1 METASM
7 ARIGSSTLVFPPFR
21 GFTKRLVLANL
32 AVFFILLLLGAVNR
46 QGANFVFLLLSLTPR
61 AVVHGY
67 VWQLVTY
74 SFAHR
79 GILEVLFNLLS
90 LWFIGSYLEETK
102 GSRWVTEIYFLAV
115 VGGALVATA
124 LSFAPIPHLS
134 SSDLASGAQAGIF
147 GLLAAFAV
155 LFGEQQFFL
164 FPLPIGIKAK
174 YLVLI
179 YLLIAI
185 ASLFGGGSILPLVVY
200 LSGGLLGFLY
210 ARQARGRGL
219 SFAASERVYGL
230 RNEYYRW
237 KRRKAARKFEVYMRK
252 HNRDVHFDR
261 EGRYVDPDE
270 GKNPN
275 DRKWMN

>member
-1 METASM
+1 MP
-7 ARIGSSTLVFPPFR
+7 RIGSSSLMFPPFR
-21 GFTKRLVLANL
+21 GLTRRLVLINL
-32 AVFFILLLLGAVNR
+32 VVFFVLLVLGAVNR
-46 QGANFVFLLLSLTPR
+46 SLSDTIFGFFVLTPR
-61 AVVHGY
+61 AVTHGF

-74 SFAHR
+74 AFVHR
-79 GILEVLFNLLS
+79 GILEALFNLLS
-90 LWFIGSYLEETK
+90 LWFIASYIEEVK
-102 GSRWVTEIYFLAV
+102 GSRWLGEIYFLSV
-115 VGGALVATA
+115 VGGALIATA
-124 LSFAPIPHLS
+124 LSFTPIPRLS
-134 SSDLASGAQAGIF
+134 PLDYASGAQAGIF

-155 LFGEQQFFL
+155 LFGEQQFIL
-164 FPLPIGIKAK
+164 FPIPISIKAK

-179 YLLIAI
+179 YLLVAI

-200 LSGGLLGFLY
+200 LSGGLMGLIY
-210 ARQARGRGL
+210 AKRARGRGM

-237 KRRKAARKFEVYMRK
+237 KRRRAARKFEVYMRK

>member
-1 METASM
+1 M

-21 GFTKRLVLANL
+21 GFTRRLVLANL
-32 AVFFILLLLGAVNR
+32 AVFFVLLVLGAVNR
-46 QGANFVFLLLSLTPR
+46 SLSNSIFALLALTPE

-74 SFAHR
+74 AFVHR
-79 GILEVLFNLLS
+79 GILEALFNLLS
-90 LWFIGSYLEETK
+90 LWFIASYIEQVK
-102 GSRWVTEIYFLAV
+102 GSRWLTEIYFLAV
-115 VGGALVATA
+115 AGGALISTA
-124 LSFAPIPHLS
+124 LSFTPIPRLS
-134 SSDLASGAQAGIF
+134 PLDYASGAQAGIF

-200 LSGGLLGFLY
+200 LAGGLMGFIY
-210 ARQARGRGL
+210 ARRARARGL
-219 SFAASERVYGL
+219 SFAVSERVYGL
-230 RNEYYRW
+230 RNGYYRW
-237 KRRKAARKFEVYMRK
+237 KRRRAARKFEVYMRK
-252 HNRDVHFDR
+252 HNRDVRFDK
-261 EGRYVDPDE
+261 EGRYVDPDA
-270 GKNPN
+270 GKNPD

>member
-1 METASM
+1 MP
-7 ARIGSSTLVFPPFR
+7 RIGSSTLAFPPFR
-21 GFTKRLVLANL
+21 GLTRRLVLANL
-32 AVFFILLLLGAVNR
+32 AVFFVLLVLGAVNR
-46 QGANFVFLLLSLTPR
+46 SASDLIFGLLALTPR

-74 SFAHR
+74 AFVHR
-79 GILEVLFNLLS
+79 GILEALFNLLS
-90 LWFIGSYLEETK
+90 LWFIASYIEEVK
-102 GSRWVTEIYFLAV
+102 GSRWLMEIYFLAV
-115 VGGALVATA
+115 VVGAAIATA
-124 LSFAPIPHLS
+124 LSFAPIPRLS
-134 SSDLASGAQAGIF
+134 PMDYASGAQAGIF

-200 LSGGLLGFLY
+200 LAGGLVGFIY
-210 ARQARGRGL
+210 ARQARSRGI

-237 KRRKAARKFEVYMRK
+237 KRRRAARKFEVYMRK

-261 EGRYVDPDE
+261 EGRYVDPDAD
-270 GKNPN
+270 KSPN

>member
-1 METASM
+1 M
-7 ARIGSSTLVFPPFR
+7 FPPFR
-21 GFTKRLVLANL
+21 GLTRRLVLINL
-32 AVFFILLLLGAVNR
+32 VVFFVLLVLGAVNR
-46 QGANFVFLLLSLTPR
+46 SLSDLIFGLLVLTPR
-61 AVVHGY
+61 AVTHGY

-74 SFAHR
+74 AFVHR
-79 GILEVLFNLLS
+79 GILEALFNLLS
-90 LWFIGSYLEETK
+90 LWFIASYIEQVK
-102 GSRWVTEIYFLAV
+102 GSRWLTEIYFLAV
-115 VGGALVATA
+115 VGGALIATA
-124 LSFAPIPHLS
+124 LSFTPIPRLS
-134 SSDLASGAQAGIF
+134 PLDYASGAQAGIF

-200 LSGGLLGFLY
+200 LAGGLIGFIY

-219 SFAASERVYGL
+219 SFAASERAYGL

-237 KRRKAARKFEVYMRK
+237 KRRRAARKFEVYMRK
-252 HNRDVHFDR
+252 HNRDVHFDH

>member
-1 METASM
+1 MP
-7 ARIGSSTLVFPPFR
+7 RIGSSSLMFPPFR
-21 GFTKRLVLANL
+21 GLTRRLVLINL
-32 AVFFILLLLGAVNR
+32 VVFFVLLVLGAVNR
-46 QGANFVFLLLSLTPR
+46 SLSDTIFGFFVLTPR
-61 AVVHGY
+61 AVTHGF

-74 SFAHR
+74 AFVHR
-79 GILEVLFNLLS
+79 GILEALFNLLS
-90 LWFIGSYLEETK
+90 LWFIASYIEEVK
-102 GSRWVTEIYFLAV
+102 GSRWLGEIYFLSV
-115 VGGALVATA
+115 VGGALIATA
-124 LSFAPIPHLS
+124 LSFTPIPRLS
-134 SSDLASGAQAGIF
+134 PLDYASGAQAGIF

-155 LFGEQQFFL
+155 LFGEQQFTL
-164 FPLPIGIKAK
+164 FPIPISIKAK

-179 YLLIAI
+179 YLLVAI

-200 LSGGLLGFLY
+200 LAGGLMGLIY
-210 ARQARGRGL
+210 AKRARGRGM

-237 KRRKAARKFEVYMRK
+237 KRRRASRKFEVYMRK

>member
-1 METASM
+1 M
-7 ARIGSSTLVFPPFR
+7 ARIGSSSLVFPPFR
-21 GFTKRLVLANL
+21 GFTRRLVLINL
-32 AVFFILLLLGAVNR
+32 AVFFMLLVLGAVNR
-46 QGANFVFLLLSLTPR
+46 SLSDLIFGLVALTPK

-74 SFAHR
+74 GFVHR
-79 GILEVLFNLLS
+79 GILEALFNLLS
-90 LWFIGSYLEETK
+90 IWFIASYIEEVK
-102 GSRWVTEIYFLAV
+102 GTRWLIEIYFLAV
-115 VGGALVATA
+115 MGGALIATA
-124 LSFAPIPHLS
+124 LSFTPIPRIS
-134 SSDLASGAQAGIF
+134 PVDYASGAQAGIF

-185 ASLFGGGSILPLVVY
+185 ASLFGGSSIFPIVVY
-200 LSGGLLGFLY
+200 LSGGLLGFIY

-219 SFAASERVYGL
+219 SFAASERFYGV
-230 RNEYYRW
+230 RNDYYRW
-237 KRRKAARKFEVYMRK
+237 KRRRAARKFEVYMRK
-252 HNRDVHFDR
+252 HNRDVHFDH

-270 GKNPN
+270 GKNPS

>member
-1 METASM
+1 M
-7 ARIGSSTLVFPPFR
+7 ARIGSNMLVFPAFR
-21 GFTKRLVLANL
+21 GFIKRLVIANL
-32 AVFFILLLLGAVNR
+32 AVFFVLLLLGAANR
-46 QGANFVFLLLSLTPR
+46 SAADFASLLLGLTPR
-61 AVVHGY
+61 AVIHGY

-74 SFAHR
+74 SFLNR

-90 LWFIGSYLEETK
+90 IWFIGSYLEDVK

-115 VGGALVATA
+115 IGGALIATA
-124 LSFAPIPHLS
+124 LSFTPIPHLS
-134 SSDLASGAQAGIF
+134 PADFASGAQAGIF
-147 GLLAAFAV
+147 GMLAAFAV

-200 LSGGLLGFLY
+200 LAGGLLGFIY
-210 ARQARGRGL
+210 ARQARGRGI
-219 SFAASERVYGL
+219 SFVASERFYGI
-230 RNEYYRW
+230 RNSYYRW
-237 KRRKAARKFEVYMRK
+237 KRRRAARTFEVYMRK
-252 HNRDVHFDR
+252 NNRDVRFDR
-261 EGRYVDPDE
+261 EGRYVDPD
-270 GKNPN
+270 KDRNPN

>member
-1 METASM
+1 M
-7 ARIGSSTLVFPPFR
+7 ARIGSSTLAFPPFR
-21 GFTKRLVLANL
+21 GLTKRLVLANL
-32 AVFFILLLLGAVNR
+32 VVFFFLLVLGAVNR
-46 QGANFVFLLLSLTPR
+46 SAGNFIYLLLALTPR

-74 SFAHR
+74 AFVHR
-79 GILEVLFNLLS
+79 GILEILFNALS
-90 LWFIGSYLEETK
+90 LWFIASYIEEVK
-102 GSRWVTEIYFLAV
+102 GSRWLMEIYFLAV
-115 VGGALVATA
+115 IGGALIATA
-124 LSFAPIPHLS
+124 LSFAPIPRLS
-134 SSDLASGAQAGIF
+134 SLDYASGAQAGIF

-200 LSGGLLGFLY
+200 LAGGLLGFLY

-219 SFAASERVYGL
+219 SFAASERAYGL

-237 KRRKAARKFEVYMRK
+237 KRRRAARKFEVYMRK
-252 HNRDVHFDR
+252 HNRDVRFDS

>member
-1 METASM
+1 MSP
-7 ARIGSSTLVFPPFR
+7 LD
-21 GFTKRLVLANL
+21 
-32 AVFFILLLLGAVNR
+32 
-46 QGANFVFLLLSLTPR
+46 
-61 AVVHGY
+61 Y
-67 VWQLVTY
+67 
-74 SFAHR
+74 
-79 GILEVLFNLLS
+79 
-90 LWFIGSYLEETK
+90 
-102 GSRWVTEIYFLAV
+102 
-115 VGGALVATA
+115 
-124 LSFAPIPHLS
+124 
-134 SSDLASGAQAGIF
+134 ASGAQAGIF

-185 ASLFGGGSILPLVVY
+185 ASLFGGSSIFPIVVY
-200 LSGGLLGFLY
+200 LSGGLLGFIY

-219 SFAASERVYGL
+219 SFAASERFYGV
-230 RNEYYRW
+230 RNDYYRW
-237 KRRKAARKFEVYMRK
+237 KRRRAARKFEVYMRK
-252 HNRDVHFDR
+252 HNRDVHFDQ

>member
-1 METASM
+1 M
-7 ARIGSSTLVFPPFR
+7 ARVGSNMLVFPRFS
-21 GFTKRLVLANL
+21 GFIKRLVLANL
-32 AVFFILLLLGAVNR
+32 VVFFALLILGAVNSLA
-46 QGANFVFLLLSLTPR
+46 GMSISLLLSLMPS
-61 AVVHGY
+61 AVAHGY

-74 SFAHR
+74 SFVHR

-90 LWFIGSYLEETK
+90 LWFIGSYLEDVK

-115 VGGALVATA
+115 IGGALIATA
-124 LSFAPIPHLS
+124 LSFAHIPHLAPG
-134 SSDLASGAQAGIF
+134 DLASGAQAGIF
-147 GLLAAFAV
+147 GMLAAFAV

-185 ASLFGGGSILPLVVY
+185 AMLFGGGSILPIVVY

-210 ARQARGRGL
+210 ARRAGKRGL
-219 SFAASERVYGL
+219 SFAASERVYGF
-230 RNEYYRW
+230 RNSYYRW
-237 KRRKAARKFEVYMRK
+237 KRRRAARKFEVYMRK
-252 HNRDVHFDR
+252 HDREVRFDH
-261 EGRYVDPDE
+261 EGRYIDPDE

>member
-1 METASM
+1 M
-7 ARIGSSTLVFPPFR
+7 ARIGSSSLMFPPFR
-21 GFTKRLVLANL
+21 GLTRRLVLINL
-32 AVFFILLLLGAVNR
+32 VVFFVLLVLGAVNR
-46 QGANFVFLLLSLTPR
+46 SLSDSIFGLLALTPR
-61 AVVHGY
+61 AVAHGY
-67 VWQLVTY
+67 IWQLVTY
-74 SFAHR
+74 AFVQR
-79 GILEVLFNLLS
+79 GILEALFNLLS
-90 LWFIGSYLEETK
+90 LWFIGSYIEEVK
-102 GSRWVTEIYFLAV
+102 GSRWLTEIYFLAV
-115 VGGALVATA
+115 VGGAIIATA
-124 LSFAPIPHLS
+124 LSFTPIPRLS
-134 SSDLASGAQAGIF
+134 PLDYASGAQAGIF

-200 LSGGLLGFLY
+200 LAGGLMGFVY
-210 ARQARGRGL
+210 AKQARGRGL
-219 SFAASERVYGL
+219 SFVASERVYGL

-237 KRRKAARKFEVYMRK
+237 KRRRAARKFEVYMRK

-270 GKNPN
+270 AKNPN

>member
-1 METASM
+1 M
-7 ARIGSSTLVFPPFR
+7 ARIGSSTLAFPPFR

-32 AVFFILLLLGAVNR
+32 AVFFVLLVLGAVNR
-46 QGANFVFLLLSLTPR
+46 PAHELIVSLLELTPR
-61 AVVHGY
+61 YVVHGY

-74 SFAHR
+74 SFVHR

-90 LWFIGSYLEETK
+90 IWFIGSYLEEVK

-115 VGGALVATA
+115 IGGAAIATL
-124 LSFAPIPHLS
+124 LSFAPIPHISPLDSAS
-134 SSDLASGAQAGIF
+134 SAQAGIF
-147 GLLAAFAV
+147 GMLAAFAV

-174 YLVLI
+174 YLVII
-179 YLLIAI
+179 YALIAV
-185 ASLFGGGSILPLVVY
+185 AQLFGGGTILPLVVY
-200 LSGGLLGFLY
+200 LSGGLLGFIY

-219 SFAASERVYGL
+219 SFAASERAYGL

-237 KRRKAARKFEVYMRK
+237 KRRRAARKFEVYMRK
-252 HNRDVHFDR
+252 HNRDVRFDR

>member
-1 METASM
+1 M
-7 ARIGSSTLVFPPFR
+7 ARIGSSSLVFPPFR
-21 GFTKRLVLANL
+21 GFTRRLVVANL
-32 AVFFILLLLGAVNR
+32 VVFFVLLVLGAVNR
-46 QGANFVFLLLSLTPR
+46 SASNFIYLLLALTPE
-61 AVVHGY
+61 AVIHGY

-74 SFAHR
+74 AFVHR
-79 GILEVLFNLLS
+79 GILEILFNALS
-90 LWFIGSYLEETK
+90 LWFIASYIEQVK
-102 GSRWVTEIYFLAV
+102 GSRWLMEIYFLAV
-115 VGGALVATA
+115 VGGAAIATA
-124 LSFAPIPHLS
+124 LSFTPIPRLS
-134 SSDLASGAQAGIF
+134 PLDYASGAQAGIF

-200 LSGGLLGFLY
+200 LAGGLLGFLY
-210 ARQARGRGL
+210 ARQARGRGI
-219 SFAASERVYGL
+219 SFAASERLYGL

-237 KRRKAARKFEVYMRK
+237 KRRRAARKFEVYMRK
-252 HNRDVHFDR
+252 HNRDVRFDS

>member
-1 METASM
+1 M
-7 ARIGSSTLVFPPFR
+7 ARIGSSSLMFPPFR
-21 GFTKRLVLANL
+21 GLTRRLVLINL
-32 AVFFILLLLGAVNR
+32 VVFFVLLVLGAVNR
-46 QGANFVFLLLSLTPR
+46 SLSDLISGFLVLTPR

-67 VWQLVTY
+67 IWQLVTY
-74 SFAHR
+74 AFVQR
-79 GILEVLFNLLS
+79 GILEALFNLLS
-90 LWFIGSYLEETK
+90 LWFIASYIEEVK
-102 GSRWVTEIYFLAV
+102 GSRWLAEIYFLSV
-115 VGGALVATA
+115 IGGALIATG
-124 LSFAPIPHLS
+124 LSFTPIPRISPL
-134 SSDLASGAQAGIF
+134 DYASGAQAGIF

-200 LSGGLLGFLY
+200 LAGGLFGLVY
-210 ARQARGRGL
+210 ARQARGRGIR
-219 SFAASERVYGL
+219 FAASERVYGL

-237 KRRKAARKFEVYMRK
+237 KRRRAARKFEVYMRK

-270 GKNPN
+270 AKNPN

>member
-1 METASM
+1 M
-7 ARIGSSTLVFPPFR
+7 ARIGSSTLMFPPFR
-21 GFTKRLVLANL
+21 GLTRRLVLINL
-32 AVFFILLLLGAVNR
+32 VVFFVLLVLGAVDR
-46 QGANFVFLLLSLTPR
+46 SLSDEIFGLLVLTPR
-61 AVVHGY
+61 AVAHGF

-74 SFAHR
+74 AFVHR
-79 GILEVLFNLLS
+79 GILEALFNLLS
-90 LWFIGSYLEETK
+90 LWFIASYIEEVK
-102 GSRWVTEIYFLAV
+102 GSRWLTEIYFLAV
-115 VGGALVATA
+115 VGGALIATV
-124 LSFAPIPHLS
+124 LSFAPIPRLS
-134 SSDLASGAQAGIF
+134 PLDYASGAQAGIF

-185 ASLFGGGSILPLVVY
+185 ASLFGGGSIFPLVVY
-200 LSGGLLGFLY
+200 LAGGLMGFIY
-210 ARQARGRGL
+210 AKRARGRGI
-219 SFAASERVYGL
+219 SFVASERVYGL

-237 KRRKAARKFEVYMRK
+237 KRRRAARKFEVYMRK

>member
-1 METASM
+1 M
-7 ARIGSSTLVFPPFR
+7 ARIGSSSLVFPPFR
-21 GFTKRLVLANL
+21 GLTRRLVLINL
-32 AVFFILLLLGAVNR
+32 VVFFVLLVLGAVNR
-46 QGANFVFLLLSLTPR
+46 SLSDLIFGFLVLTPR
-61 AVVHGY
+61 AVAHGY

-74 SFAHR
+74 AFVHR
-79 GILEVLFNLLS
+79 GILEALFNLLS
-90 LWFIGSYLEETK
+90 LWFIASYIEEVK
-102 GSRWVTEIYFLAV
+102 GSRWLGEIYFLAV
-115 VGGALVATA
+115 VGGSVLATL
-124 LSFAPIPHLS
+124 LSFAHIPRLS
-134 SSDLASGAQAGIF
+134 PLDYASGAQAGIF

-200 LSGGLLGFLY
+200 LAGGLMGFAY
-210 ARQARGRGL
+210 AKRAHGRGI
-219 SFAASERVYGL
+219 SSVASERVYGL

-237 KRRKAARKFEVYMRK
+237 KRRRAARKFEVYMRK

>member
-1 METASM
+1 M
-7 ARIGSSTLVFPPFR
+7 FPPFR
-21 GFTKRLVLANL
+21 GLTRRLVLINL
-32 AVFFILLLLGAVNR
+32 VVFFVLLVLGAANR
-46 QGANFVFLLLSLTPR
+46 SLSDVIFGFFVLTPR
-61 AVVHGY
+61 AVTHGY
-67 VWQLVTY
+67 IWQLVTY
-74 SFAHR
+74 AFVHR
-79 GILEVLFNLLS
+79 GILEALFNLLS
-90 LWFIGSYLEETK
+90 LWFIASYIEEVK
-102 GSRWVTEIYFLAV
+102 GSRWLAEIYFLSV
-115 VGGALVATA
+115 VGGALIATA
-124 LSFAPIPHLS
+124 LSFTPIPRISPL
-134 SSDLASGAQAGIF
+134 DYASGAQAGIF

-179 YLLIAI
+179 YLLVAI

-200 LSGGLLGFLY
+200 LAGGLVGFAY
-210 ARQARGRGL
+210 SKQARGRGI

-237 KRRKAARKFEVYMRK
+237 KRRRAARKFEVYMRK

-270 GKNPN
+270 AKNPN

>member
-1 METASM
+1 ML
-7 ARIGSSTLVFPPFR
+7 IFGL
-21 GFTKRLVLANL
+21 LA
-32 AVFFILLLLGAVNR
+32 
-46 QGANFVFLLLSLTPR
+46 LTPR
-61 AVVHGY
+61 AVAHGY

-74 SFAHR
+74 AFVHR
-79 GILEVLFNLLS
+79 GILEALFNLLS
-90 LWFIGSYLEETK
+90 LWFIASYIEEVK
-102 GSRWVTEIYFLAV
+102 GSRWLTEIYFLAV
-115 VGGALVATA
+115 VGGALIATA
-124 LSFAPIPHLS
+124 LSFTPIPRLS
-134 SSDLASGAQAGIF
+134 PLDYASGAQAGIF

-200 LSGGLLGFLY
+200 LAGGLIGFIY

-237 KRRKAARKFEVYMRK
+237 KRRRAARKFEVYMRK
-252 HNRDVHFDR
+252 HNRDVHFDH

>member
-1 METASM
+1 M
-7 ARIGSSTLVFPPFR
+7 ARIGSSSLVFPPFR
-21 GFTKRLVLANL
+21 GLTKRLVLANL
-32 AVFFILLLLGAVNR
+32 AVFFVLLVLGAVHR
-46 QGANFVFLLLSLTPR
+46 PASEIIYLLLALSPR

-74 SFAHR
+74 AFVQR
-79 GILEVLFNLLS
+79 GILEILFNALS
-90 LWFIGSYLEETK
+90 LWFIGSYIEEVK
-102 GSRWVTEIYFLAV
+102 GSRWLMEIYFLSVA
-115 VGGALVATA
+115 GGAVLATA
-124 LSFAPIPHLS
+124 LSFAPIPRLS
-134 SSDLASGAQAGIF
+134 PMDYASGAQAGIF

-179 YLLIAI
+179 YLLVAI
-185 ASLFGGGSILPLVVY
+185 ASLFGGGNILPLVVY
-200 LSGGLLGFLY
+200 LAGGLLGFLY

-219 SFAASERVYGL
+219 SFAASERFYGW

-237 KRRKAARKFEVYMRK
+237 KRRRAAKKFEVYMRK
-252 HNRDVHFDR
+252 HNRDVRFDR

-270 GKNPN
+270 DKNPN

>member
-1 METASM
+1 M
-7 ARIGSSTLVFPPFR
+7 ARIGSNMLVFPAFR
-21 GFTKRLVLANL
+21 GFIKRLVIANL
-32 AVFFILLLLGAVNR
+32 AVFFVLLLLGAANR
-46 QGANFVFLLLSLTPR
+46 PAADSVSLLLGLTPR
-61 AVVHGY
+61 AVIHGY

-74 SFAHR
+74 SFLNP

-90 LWFIGSYLEETK
+90 IWFIGSYLEDAK

-115 VGGALVATA
+115 IGGAMIATA
-124 LSFAPIPHLS
+124 LSFAPIPRLS
-134 SSDLASGAQAGIF
+134 PADFASGAQAGIF
-147 GLLAAFAV
+147 GMLAAFAV

-174 YLVLI
+174 YLVII

-210 ARQARGRGL
+210 AKRARGRGL
-219 SFAASERVYGL
+219 SFAATERVYGI
-230 RNEYYRW
+230 RNAYYRW
-237 KRRKAARKFEVYMRK
+237 KRRRAARKFEVYMRK
-252 HNRDVHFDR
+252 HNRDVRFDH
-261 EGRYVDPDE
+261 EGRYVDPDRDR
-270 GKNPN
+270 NPN

>member
-1 METASM
+1 MP
-7 ARIGSSTLVFPPFR
+7 RIGSSTLAFQPFR
-21 GFTKRLVLANL
+21 GFTRRLVLINL
-32 AVFFILLLLGAVNR
+32 VVFFVLRVLEKINGQA
-46 QGANFVFLLLSLTPR
+46 FSTIFSLLSLTPQR
-61 AVVHGY
+61 VVHGFL
-67 VWQLVTY
+67 WQLVTY
-74 SFAHR
+74 SFVHY
-79 GILEVLFNLLS
+79 GILEALFNLLS
-90 LWFIGSYLEETK
+90 LWFIASYIEEVK
-102 GSRWVTEIYFLAV
+102 GRRWLIEIYFLAV
-115 VGGALVATA
+115 VGGALIATA
-124 LSFAPIPHLS
+124 LSFMPIPRLS
-134 SSDLASGAQAGIF
+134 PLDSASGAQAGIF

-155 LFGEQQFFL
+155 LFGEQQFLL

-185 ASLFGGGSILPLVVY
+185 AMLFGDGRIFLIVVS
-200 LSGGLLGFLY
+200 LGGGLLGFLY

-237 KRRKAARKFEVYMRK
+237 KRRRAARKFEVYMRK
-252 HNRDVHFDR
+252 HNRDVHFDH

-270 GKNPN
+270 GKNPK

>member
-1 METASM
+1 M
-7 ARIGSSTLVFPPFR
+7 ARIGSNMLVFPAFR

-32 AVFFILLLLGAVNR
+32 AVFFVLLLLGAVNR
-46 QGANFVFLLLSLTPR
+46 SGADFVSLLLGLNPR

-74 SFAHR
+74 SFVHR

-90 LWFIGSYLEETK
+90 LWFIGSYLEEAK

-115 VGGALVATA
+115 IGGALIGSL

-134 SSDLASGAQAGIF
+134 PGDLASGAQAGIF
-147 GLLAAFAV
+147 GMLAAFAV

-174 YLVLI
+174 YLVII
-179 YLLIAI
+179 YALIAI

-200 LSGGLLGFLY
+200 LSGGVVGLLY
-210 ARQARGRGL
+210 ARQSRARGL
-219 SFAASERVYGL
+219 SFAVSERMYGI

-237 KRRKAARKFEVYMRK
+237 KRRRAARKFEVYMRK
-252 HNRDVHFDR
+252 HNRAVRFDR

>member
-1 METASM
+1 M

-21 GFTKRLVLANL
+21 GFIKRLVLANL
-32 AVFFILLLLGAVNR
+32 AVFFVLLVLGAVNR
-46 QGANFVFLLLSLTPR
+46 PGADLIFLLLSLTPR

-74 SFAHR
+74 SFVHR

-90 LWFIGSYLEETK
+90 LWFIGSYLEEVK

-115 VGGALVATA
+115 AGGALIATL

-134 SSDLASGAQAGIF
+134 PADLASGAQAGIF
-147 GLLAAFAV
+147 GMLAAFAV

-185 ASLFGGGSILPLVVY
+185 ASLFGGGSILRLVVY
-200 LSGGLLGFLY
+200 LAGGLLGFLY
-210 ARQARGRGL
+210 AKRARGRGL
-219 SFAASERVYGL
+219 SFAASERVYGI
-230 RNEYYRW
+230 RNSYYRW
-237 KRRKAARKFEVYMRK
+237 KRRRAARKFEVYMRK
-252 HNRDVHFDR
+252 HNRDVRFDH

-270 GKNPN
+270 DRNPN